1 MYPLPLRPGG
11 DAVVVVGLV
20 RFPVYPFALAT
31 CGLISKLVPPR
42 MRISHPTS
50 PEWSFCLCGSSSTLY
65 RALSANGRSGRLSGA
80 VAFEQVVPVSSHAQV
95 GKMC

>member
-1 MYPLPLRPGG
+1 
-11 DAVVVVGLV
+11 VVTVGLV
-20 RFPVYPFALAT
+20 RFPVHPFALAT
-31 CGLISKLVPPR
+31 CGLISTLVSPR

-50 PEWSFCLCGSSSTLY
+50 PERSFCLCGSSSTLY

-95 GKMC
+95 GKIALRVLR